1 MIAYFTLLGTTMSII
16 QQCHDYVHWE
26 EIVVEQFELVS
37 SLPDSPELAT
47 AQGSQGLDLALFYI
61 RERIRSRSFC
71 DVVLTFSRI
80 LHLQRERALRIVLVC
95 SLSMNR
101 PFQC

>member
-26 EIVVEQFELVS
+26 EIVIEQFELVS

-47 AQGSQGLDLALFYI
+47 AQGSQGLDLVLFYI
-61 RERIRSRSFC
+61 REHIRSRC
-71 DVVLTFSRI
+71 LCYIALTSSRI
-80 LHLQRERALRIVLVC
+80 LHLQRERALRIVLVGL
-95 SLSMNR
+95 LSMNY
-101 PFQC
+101 PSQC